1 MAAPRSVPYQ
11 GAARAPFTGL
21 RVVATR
27 SVGFSMIAEASNRT
41 PFAAMPAQPGSESA
55 PPTHASARSAARRET
70 EVAA

>member
-1 MAAPRSVPYQ
+1 
-11 GAARAPFTGL
+11 
-21 RVVATR
+21 
-27 SVGFSMIAEASNRT
+27 MIAEASNRT